1 MIRRYTFRKKNLI
14 KKVASWMKSH
24 FLPFVIA
31 FLTLIA
37 AYVVYLDAQIKPH
50 FSGNKWQ
57 VPAQVYARPLT
68 FAVKEEISQKEI
80 IDELKLLGYR
90 RQRTVESVGEYAVGQ
105 TSVVVYRRAFDFAD
119 GYASEQYVRIRW
131 EDTRIASITDL
142 ATNQSLLQL
151 RFEPWLV
158 TRLVSGN
165 REDRMLITLDDI
177 PPLLVEALVLV
188 EDKDFYT
195 HWGVNPL
202 AIARALLANISAG
215 RKVQGGSTLT
225 QQLVKNLYL
234 SREQSYTRKVKEALM
249 ALIIDARYSKDAI
262 IQAYLNEV
270 FVGQNGGK
278 AVHGFGLGSHFYFDR
293 PINELNLPEMA
304 TLVGMLKGPSYY
316 NPKRAPE
323 RTQERRDLVLR
334 ILFEA
339 DKIDKATYL
348 DAINQP
354 LKVAAGDSL
363 ASGQHPAFMDQVSRE
378 LSNVLADPDIRQSG
392 LKVFTTLD
400 INAQR
405 RAEKALSQRVKNLAK
420 ARNISALQG
429 AMVLSDIRS
438 GGIRAIIGDAV
449 PDTKGFNRALDAR
462 RSIGSLVK
470 PAIYYNALRDAS
482 HYQLASIIPDAPI
495 VMEDERGKRW
505 APQNADKQFR
515 GEVRLL
521 DALTSSYNLPAVQVA
536 LDTGIDNL
544 VATLAELGIDEP
556 VPSLPAIALGAINL
570 SALQVN
576 QMYQTLANEGVYRPL
591 HTVSA
596 ILSPRNQL
604 LWAHSD
610 YSEQRIDRQV
620 AYLLNYA
627 LHKVTKEGTA
637 RQVGKRFKGIN
648 LAGKTGTTNDYRD
661 SWFAGFDRNLL
672 ASIWVGDDNNAQTG
686 LSGSSGAMQVY
697 IDFQAQME
705 PKSLSRRFPKG
716 LEIAHFSA
724 QTGAQM
730 QAGCPGSVSLPAISS
745 ELSQQVLSCSGNVV
759 AKPKPIQPKK
769 KAWWERI
776 FG

>member
-1 MIRRYTFRKKNLI
+1 ML
-14 KKVASWMKSH
+14 KKVVAWMKSH
-24 FLPFVIA
+24 IIPFFIVL
-31 FLTLIA
+31 FTLIA

-57 VPAQVYARPLT
+57 VPAQIYARPLT
-68 FAVKEEISQKEI
+68 FTVKQEISQKEI
-80 IDELKLLGYR
+80 IDELILLGYR
-90 RQRTVESVGEYAVGQ
+90 RQSKVQNVGEYAVGQ
-105 TSVVVYRRAFDFAD
+105 TSVVVFRRAFDFAD
-119 GYASEQYVRIRW
+119 GYASEQHVRIRW
-131 EDTRIASITDL
+131 QDTRISAITDL
-142 ATNQSLLQL
+142 ATNQRLPQL

-165 REDRMLITLDDI
+165 REDRMLVTLDDI
-177 PPLLVEALVLV
+177 PPLLVEALVMV

-202 AIARALLANISAG
+202 SIARALIANVSAG

-234 SREQSYTRKVKEALM
+234 SREQSYTRKIKEALM
-249 ALIIDARYSKDAI
+249 ALIIDARYSKNAI

-293 PINELNLPEMA
+293 PINELSLPEMA

-348 DAINQP
+348 EALDQP
-354 LKVAAGDSL
+354 LIVTKGDSL

-378 LSNVLADPDIRQSG
+378 LSQVLADPDIRQSG

-405 RAEKALSQRVKNLAK
+405 RAEKALSERIARLKNQ
-420 ARNISALQG
+420 RNIAALQG

-449 PDTKGFNRALDAR
+449 PATKGFNRALDAR

-470 PAIYYNALRDAS
+470 PAIYYNALNDS
-482 HYQLASIIPDAPI
+482 DHYQLASIIPDKAI

-505 APQNADKQFR
+505 APQNADKKFR

-521 DALTSSYNLPAVQVA
+521 DALTSSYNLPAVQIA

-544 VATLAELGIDEP
+544 VSTLLDLGIDEP
-556 VPSLPAIALGAINL
+556 IPSLPAIALGAINL

-596 ILSPRNQL
+596 ILSVNNNV
-604 LWAHSD
+604 LWAHSE
-610 YSEQRIDRQV
+610 YSAQRIDPQV
-620 AYLLNYA
+620 AYLINYA
-627 LHKVTKEGTA
+627 LHKVTKVGTA
-637 RQVGKRFKGIN
+637 KQLGRRFAGVN

-686 LSGSSGAMQVY
+686 LSGSSGALQIYM
-697 IDFQAQME
+697 DFQAQME

-716 LEIAHFSA
+716 LEIAHFNA
-724 QTGAQM
+724 KTGAQM
-730 QAGCPGSVSLPAISS
+730 QAGCPDSLSLPAISS
-745 ELSQQVLSCSGNVV
+745 GLSTQVLSCSGQVV
-759 AKPKPIQPKK
+759 AKPKPIKPKK
-769 KAWWERI
+769 KSWWERV